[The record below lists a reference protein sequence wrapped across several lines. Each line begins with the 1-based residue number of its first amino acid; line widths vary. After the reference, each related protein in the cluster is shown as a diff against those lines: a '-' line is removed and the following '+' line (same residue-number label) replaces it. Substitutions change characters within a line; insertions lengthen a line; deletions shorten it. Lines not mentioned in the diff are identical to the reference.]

1 MTDVISIVLL
11 AEEAVTD
18 TIIIVPEVFMARVAV
33 LLVVLIETGVELSV
47 YITAVGDISEVGPSM
62 IMLLNMSYSEGDMT
76 GFSVVGRK
84 YKVVISLPNITV
96 YIVLLLIEATHM
108 HN

>member
-33 LLVVLIETGVELSV
+33 LILVLIETGVELSV
-47 YITAVGDISEVGPSM
+47 
-62 IMLLNMSYSEGDMT
+62 
-76 GFSVVGRK
+76 
-84 YKVVISLPNITV
+84 
-96 YIVLLLIEATHM
+96 
-108 HN
+108 